1 MIGLPSIAPELRHYL
16 VDVNAEIAAL
26 SAAMVS
32 RTAAKKVVSALVA
45 EDFYFQGHQAI
56 YEGIQALLA
65 EDTTP
70 DAITLASRLQQR
82 GQLEMVGGIEGLRR
96 IEGTLHTSA
105 MVDHYMGPI
114 ADKSMRRALL
124 EDANALIASLHENEE
139 PAEIIAEDYAMVL
152 QAKASSKAVCLGHSA
167 KEAFSRR
174 KNQILNREVQPIIKL
189 NQPDLDAILTIHPGD
204 LIVVSGI
211 LNTGK
216 SATLMN
222 WLLSACESGVQSELW
237 TLEMME
243 DEYLDRMIAAKSAVG
258 ATKITKGELSDTD
271 MEFTASW
278 AEWLED
284 LPLRIYDDIPHVEA
298 LRGQL
303 RMNAVKFGTK
313 LVFVDQLEQLDT
325 RAKHDNDVLK
335 LGYIATQL
343 KKSARENGNAVVL
356 LHQLNRAG
364 DDTGRPEIKH
374 VRGSGKI
381 AEACDAL
388 VLLYQP
394 ERKKEHAKAA
404 YQDEVRLDWIIP
416 RQRNGPKGVV
426 KRTFKLSTQQIYI
439 RGDEHDE
446 PEQPA
451 KERRHWE

>member
-1 MIGLPSIAPELRHYL
+1 MSAKPGIVEELRDAL
-16 VDVNAEIAAL
+16 VDVNAEIAVL
-26 SAAMVS
+26 SAAMIN
-32 RTAAKKVVSALVA
+32 RTAARKVLTTLNA
-45 EDFYFQGHQAI
+45 EDFFFAAHQAI
-56 YEGIQALLA
+56 YNGIQSLLE
-65 EDTTP
+65 EDRTP

-82 GQLEMVGGIEGLRR
+82 GQLEQVGGINYLRK
-96 IEGTLHTSA
+96 IEGSLHTSA
-105 MVDHYMGPI
+105 LVDEYMEPI
-114 ADKSMRRALL
+114 SDKSMRRALL
-124 EDANALIASLHENEE
+124 EDANSLIGALHGSED
-139 PAEIIAEDYAMVL
+139 PAAIIAEDYAMVL
-152 QAKASSKAVCLGHSA
+152 QAKASSKTVALGCSA
-167 KEAFSRR
+167 QEAFSRR
-174 KNQILNREVQPIIKL
+174 KNQILKREVQPIIKL
-189 NQPDLDAILTIHPGD
+189 GQPDLDAVLTIHPGD
-204 LIVVSGI
+204 LIVVTGI

-222 WLLSACESGVQSELW
+222 WLLSACENNVPCELW
-237 TLEMME
+237 TLEMMV

-258 ATKITKGELSDTD
+258 ASKITKGELSDTD
-271 MEFTASW
+271 VEFTAQW
-278 AEWLED
+278 AEWLES
-284 LPLRIYDDIPHVEA
+284 LPLRIYDDTPNVEA

-303 RMNAVKFGTK
+303 RMNAAKFGTK

-364 DDTGRPEIKH
+364 DDVGRPEIKH